1 LGVALEIL
9 MTGRFVAAEEALR
22 IGLLHRIVEGD
33 RIEAAVEFARA
44 FSGNGLLALR
54 LVRDAAIRGMDTTLQ
69 EGLRIEADLS
79 TLSMRSDDGREGP
92 RAFLEKRPAAFKDR

>member
-1 LGVALEIL
+1 
-9 MTGRFVAAEEALR
+9 
-22 IGLLHRIVEGD
+22 
-33 RIEAAVEFARA
+33 
-44 FSGNGLLALR
+44 
-54 LVRDAAIRGMDTTLQ
+54 MDTTLQ